1 LGTEKKEKFTYRI
14 SVRNTNSSAIE
25 LEMLDQI
32 PVSQNEEIKVG
43 DLSYTGAELDEL
55 SGQLKYRIKLDPGQA
70 KEYTISFSV
79 TYPKNKPIRVTQN
92 SNISN
97 RKVRAKY

>member
-1 LGTEKKEKFTYRI
+1 LD
-14 SVRNTNSSAIE
+14 
-25 LEMLDQI
+25 LLDQI

-43 DLSYTGAELDEL
+43 DISHNGAEMDQF

-92 SNISN
+92 SNIGT